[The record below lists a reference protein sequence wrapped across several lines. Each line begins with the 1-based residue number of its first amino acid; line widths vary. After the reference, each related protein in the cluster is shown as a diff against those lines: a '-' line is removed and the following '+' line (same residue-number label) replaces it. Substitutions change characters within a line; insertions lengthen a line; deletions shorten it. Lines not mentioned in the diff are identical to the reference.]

1 MTFQESYPFFAVENM
16 NYIMSKVLN
25 KINAFI
31 CIIDLE
37 HLKIIWA
44 NRYFISRMGFSSTV
58 LLHMTADELLLLV
71 HPDYRTIAMDG
82 FRNPENNDMNSPYGL
97 FKIRTK
103 CDNWIWVLTTCISY
117 EKNCQ
122 GQNSKI
128 LAFATEVDICQ
139 LYKQISIINNN
150 DKATNA
156 AGLINLLSAREKTVI
171 ELITDGYSDKRIS
184 AYLGIS
190 IHTAKT
196 HRKRIIHKMGL
207 KNSSSLIKYAVENGL
222 YKNVSPA

>member
-16 NYIMSKVLN
+16 NYIMSRVLN

-31 CIIDLE
+31 CIIDIE
-37 HLKIIWA
+37 NLKIIWA
-44 NRYFISRMGFSSTV
+44 NRYFINKMGVSSTV
-58 LLHMTADELLLLV
+58 LLNMTADELLLYI
-71 HPDYRTIAMDG
+71 HPDYREIAIDG
-82 FRNPENNDMNSPYGL
+82 FRNSENNDSNSPYGL
-97 FKIRTK
+97 FKVRIK
-103 CDNWIWVLTTCISY
+103 CDNWIWVLTTCISF

-122 GQNSKI
+122 GQTSKI
-128 LAFATEVDICQ
+128 LTFATEVDICQ
-139 LYKQISIINNN
+139 LYKQISTINNK

-156 AGLINLLSAREKTVI
+156 AGLIKLLSEREKTVI
-171 ELITDGYSDKRIS
+171 ELITDGYSDKRVS
-184 AYLGIS
+184 AFLGIS

-207 KNSSSLIKYAVENGL
+207 RNSSALIKYAVENGL